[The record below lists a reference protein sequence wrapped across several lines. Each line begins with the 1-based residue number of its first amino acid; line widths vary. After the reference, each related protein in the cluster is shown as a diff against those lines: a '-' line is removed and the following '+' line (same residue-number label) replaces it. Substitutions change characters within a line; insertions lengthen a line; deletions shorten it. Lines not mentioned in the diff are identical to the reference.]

1 MEERDAEKMKLK
13 YASAYTENN
22 DIDNNLKYSIDQ
34 DRQVECRKFVEIV
47 EGRLEEIIANVW
59 CQVPEE
65 LCDKLLGG
73 IILTGGGSNMKEI
86 EHAFSMYTHIDKIRT
101 AKFVTQTVVS
111 SLPEINAKDG
121 SMNTVLGLL
130 AKGDINCA
138 GQEIDPNRSLFDEAK
153 PQTVENP
160 IDQRRARQ
168 AVETPAGVVRTREE
182 VLRAEEE
189 ARQKKEDEERIARE
203 KAEEEARLEAE
214 RRKENSAFTKIGRW
228 LKNFGQEIIKEED

>member
-1 MEERDAEKMKLK
+1 
-13 YASAYTENN
+13 
-22 DIDNNLKYSIDQ
+22 
-34 DRQVECRKFVEIV
+34 
-47 EGRLEEIIANVW
+47 
-59 CQVPEE
+59 
-65 LCDKLLGG
+65 
-73 IILTGGGSNMKEI
+73 
-86 EHAFSMYTHIDKIRT
+86 MYTHIDKIRT